1 MKKILRILSLCG
13 LILVGS
19 CISDDDFFV
28 PLLTIE
34 DAFTFENQEN
44 YQVGDTIY
52 FTFEFSRYLP
62 EDGQPNLL
70 DIFESTGANDFYYDV
85 EFSKFSS
92 FSNSYQ
98 RIYTEKSNYF
108 SPDGET
114 NLASYNPNTETYTST
129 TAIVLVETG
138 DFQLD
143 FNSAYINSYDFSP
156 NKVNL
161 TIQNIG
167 INTTQEYFFT
177 VIE

>member
-1 MKKILRILSLCG
+1 MKKILGILSLCG

-70 DIFESTGANDFYYDV
+70 DIFESTGETDFYYDV

-98 RIYTEKSNYF
+98 RIFAEESNYY

-114 NLASYNPNTETYTST
+114 NLASYNPDTETYTST
-129 TAIVLVETG
+129 TAIVLVEPG
-138 DFQLD
+138 EYLLN
-143 FNSAYINSYDFSP
+143 FNGVYISNYNYTP
-156 NKVNL
+156 NKVYLN
-161 TIQNIG
+161 IQNIG
-167 INTTQEYFFT
+167 VNSPQEYFFT